1 MSGGPH
7 WRSMRSADLP
17 RIHHLAT
24 ALFPDHPEDVA
35 RFAERLA
42 LGGDLCLTLAD
53 GEGGIGGYAIAYRW
67 PLGRIP
73 ALNRP
78 LDGPRGAGDAIY
90 LHDLGVHPELSGAGH
105 ARAGL
110 ALLVARALMAGAG
123 AIALVAVNGSA
134 NFWRARGFT
143 NADVDPDLAEKLA
156 SYGAGARYM
165 VMPV

>member
-1 MSGGPH
+1 MIGAPH
-7 WRSMRSADLP
+7 WRSMRSEDLP
-17 RIHHLAT
+17 GIHHLAT

-53 GEGGIGGYAIAYRW
+53 AESNIGGYAIAYPW

-78 LDGPRGAGDAIY
+78 LDGLRGSGDAIY
-90 LHDLGVHPELSGAGH
+90 LHDLGVHPDFCGAGH

-110 ALLVARALMAGAG
+110 ALLVARARMAGAG
-123 AIALVAVNGSA
+123 TIALVAVNASA
-134 NFWRARGFT
+134 EFWWRRGFMHT
-143 NADVDPDLAEKLA
+143 DVELALAVKLA